1 MSPATGP
8 PCRSS
13 DVHGRR
19 AKAVGRNPLG
29 PVTNKALVT
38 SVFGLG
44 VTGILGVV
52 ESAEQVRGPAD
63 RTGH

>member
-1 MSPATGP
+1 
-8 PCRSS
+8 
-13 DVHGRR
+13 
-19 AKAVGRNPLG
+19 
-29 PVTNKALVT
+29 VTNKALVT

-63 RTGH
+63 RTGR